1 MSERF
6 TSLKKDGV
14 YYVKDNKLN
23 TTYPVY
29 RVESLQDFYN
39 DELMNYIIDELNKEG
54 FKYEKD
60 VGTD

>member
-23 TTYPVY
+23 TFYPVY

-39 DELMNYIIDELNKEG
+39 EELMDYIIDELNKKR
-54 FKYEKD
+54 F
-60 VGTD
+60 